1 MKKSL
6 KLICETATYDLAI
19 IEEQANGNV
28 GKKLKIRGP
37 YIVAEKRNGNGRKYL
52 TPVMEKSVANFQKD
66 LISTSRA
73 VGELNHPT
81 SIDVNYNNACHLIT
95 TLKQES
101 NTWLGESN
109 VLLGT
114 TKGDLLAGLLNN
126 GVRVGMSTRGV
137 GNINEHKEVDEYKLI
152 TVDVVHEPSGP
163 GCFME
168 GILESKN
175 FMINE
180 HGDIVEIAYE
190 KLAQELMNLPRH
202 SDARSIQIAEAI
214 RSFLTQI

>member
-1 MKKSL
+1 MNTL
-6 KLICETATYDLAI
+6 KLICETATYDLDI
-19 IEEQANGNV
+19 IEEQANENV
-28 GKKLKIRGP
+28 GKKLKICGP
-37 YIVAEKRNGNGRKYL
+37 MIIAGKRNGNGRLYL
-52 TPVMEKSVANFQKD
+52 PEIMEKSVSTFDKE

-95 TLKQES
+95 NLKQDG
-101 NTWLGESN
+101 NIWLGESN

-114 TKGDLLAGLLNN
+114 TKGDLLAGLLSN

-137 GNINEHKEVDEYKLI
+137 GNINEQKEVDEYKLI
-152 TVDVVHEPSGP
+152 TIDVVHEPSGP

-190 KLAQELMNLPRH
+190 KLTQELANLPRH
-202 SDARSIQIAEAI
+202 TDARSQQIAEAI
-214 RSFLTQI
+214 RNFLIQI